1 MAKKKKKK
9 SSLTFACLAASRD
22 RALLV
27 FIYTHLTDSSTYETH
42 FFVLSIQYKLLLL
55 SLVQN
60 SPVKPH
66 KEAVKGALNMTPLA
80 AEEPQ
85 RQL

>member
-1 MAKKKKKK
+1 M
-9 SSLTFACLAASRD
+9 
-22 RALLV
+22 
-27 FIYTHLTDSSTYETH
+27 FIYAHLTDSITHETH
-42 FFVLSIQYKLLLL
+42 FFVLSVQRKLLLL

-60 SPVKPH
+60 SPAKPH

-80 AEEPQ
+80 VEEPR